1 MLSHRNRAR
10 LRRFG
15 RKFVLQG
22 RPCHCQSGDCVNLSL
37 LPTGTEATITCNNDL
52 KTIERGL
59 YHGKKVTVF
68 RGEPGEPNM
77 VIAVGDARYVL
88 DRRVASQIMVRVS

>member
-1 MLSHRNRAR
+1 MLSHRNRAS

-15 RKFVLQG
+15 RRFFSPT
-22 RPCHCQSGDCVNLSL
+22 RPCPCQSGECVNLSL
-37 LPTGTEATITCNNDL
+37 LSTGAEATITCNNDL

-59 YHGKKVTVF
+59 YHGKKVSVF

-88 DRRVASQIMVRVS
+88 DRRVASQIKVRVS